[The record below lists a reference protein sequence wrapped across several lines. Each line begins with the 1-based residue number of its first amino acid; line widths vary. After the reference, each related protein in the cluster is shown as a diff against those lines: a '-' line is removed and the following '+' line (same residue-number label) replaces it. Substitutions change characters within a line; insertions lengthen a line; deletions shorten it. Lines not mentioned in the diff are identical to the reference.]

1 MARKTNKTAHVL
13 NLISKAKDEHQAM
26 EEQMQIDN
34 TGSDVSNDLLFMGI
48 EPTNDKSISEKINDN
63 LETFV
68 ENGEELSEQE
78 PEITEQNENMIEEET
93 QHSLNSEIHIE
104 ETNMNTQS
112 EETMPLTDPTEPTKE
127 TETTKMNTTSTI
139 PSDEIPDENPA
150 KPVEEKV
157 FYYINVYES
166 LVVERLEEFQRMFDV
181 CTCPRC
187 SADII
192 ALALTNLPARYI
204 VSDNKKTI
212 PLLSFYRE
220 KFKTSIAAQLS
231 NACIVVKQKPNH

>member
-1 MARKTNKTAHVL
+1 
-13 NLISKAKDEHQAM
+13 
-26 EEQMQIDN
+26 
-34 TGSDVSNDLLFMGI
+34 
-48 EPTNDKSISEKINDN
+48 
-63 LETFV
+63 
-68 ENGEELSEQE
+68 
-78 PEITEQNENMIEEET
+78 
-93 QHSLNSEIHIE
+93 
-104 ETNMNTQS
+104 
-112 EETMPLTDPTEPTKE
+112 
-127 TETTKMNTTSTI
+127 MNTTSTI
-139 PSDEIPDENPA
+139 PSDEIPDKNPA
-150 KPVEEKV
+150 KPVEEKA

-231 NACIVVKQKPNH
+231 NACIVVKQNPNH